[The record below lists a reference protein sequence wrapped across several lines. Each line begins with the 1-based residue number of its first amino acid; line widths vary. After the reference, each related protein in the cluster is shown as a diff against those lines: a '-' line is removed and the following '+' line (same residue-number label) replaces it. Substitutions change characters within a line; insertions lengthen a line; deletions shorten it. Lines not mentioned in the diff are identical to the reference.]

1 MTSGA
6 SLAERS
12 GLPSGC
18 RSVVIVG
25 LGVMGGSVAKAV
37 RRRAP
42 ELPVHGVDPDR
53 EAGRLAALDGVRPAP
68 ALAACPTDGAVVVF
82 AAPLDATASLLRAE
96 ASSWRRALLATDV
109 AGLKLPVL
117 AAAEAAGEGA
127 AADGPEAGGSAP
139 VFAGAHPMC
148 GSERSGYGAAR
159 HDLFNG
165 ARIWLCPLPGGSA
178 AGARAA
184 SFWRWLGGEP
194 KTVAADRHDRT
205 MSWASHLPQLAAW
218 ALAQTLDGAGIAPS
232 DLGPGGRDMT
242 RLAASS
248 PETWAPL
255 LDAAAHEDAAALQAL
270 EARLAD
276 LRRTLQRL
284 DRERRPGSV
293 GSRAALGRVV
303 GSAQEWPARRP

>member
-6 SLAERS
+6 ASAEPS
-12 GLPSGC
+12 GPPPGC

-37 RRRAP
+37 RRQAP
-42 ELPVHGVDPDR
+42 ELPVYGVDPDP
-53 EAGRLAALDGVRPAP
+53 EAARLAALDGVRPAP
-68 ALAACPTDGAVVVF
+68 ALAACRTEGAVVVF
-82 AAPLDATASLLRAE
+82 AAPLDATVSLLQAE

-117 AAAEAAGEGA
+117 AAAEAGEG
-127 AADGPEAGGSAP
+127 DP

-148 GSERSGYGAAR
+148 GSERSGYCASR
-159 HDLFNG
+159 HDLFRG
-165 ARIWLCPLPGGSA
+165 ARVWLCPLPGGEA
-178 AGARAA
+178 AAARAA
-184 SFWRWLGGEP
+184 AFWRWLGGAP

-218 ALAQTLDGAGIAPS
+218 ALAQTLDGAEIAPN

-255 LDAAAHEDAAALQAL
+255 LAAAAREDAAALQAL

-276 LRRTLQRL
+276 LRRTLQWL
-284 DRERRPGSV
+284 GRERGADSV
-293 GSRAALGRVV
+293 ESRAALARVV
-303 GSAQEWPARRP
+303 DAAREWPARQS